1 MSLLRRRMMM
11 ATMKNEIADD
21 NLIDMEAYSSVT
33 SGQYHQMISVDISKT
48 YYTYEIHFFACYN
61 SFGANLGIGTID
73 DYGKVTFKDGTVKI
87 NIAINAGRNPYFGLT
102 QRS

>member
-11 ATMKNEIADD
+11 ETMKNEIADD

-33 SGQYHQMISVDISKT
+33 SGQYHQKINVDNSKT
-48 YYTYEIHFFACYN
+48 YYIYEIYYFVCYN
-61 SFGANLGIGTID
+61 KFGANLGQGTID
-73 DYGKVTFKDGTVKI
+73 DYGKVTFKDGTVEI
-87 NIAINAGRNPYFGLT
+87 NIVINSGRNPYFGLT